1 MVWREMLGSMKEA
14 LEKQI
19 GFLRELDRLKS
30 VARRSILSHESRR
43 ENSAEHSWHVAM
55 VAMTLVTYSDEP
67 VDINR
72 VVRMLLVH
80 DIVEI
85 DAGDTYIYDTAG
97 NEGKM
102 EREMQA
108 ADRLF
113 GMLPPEQCVEFR
125 ALWDE
130 FESKATPESRYA
142 NACDRLI
149 PLLHNYWAKGHSW
162 EENGV
167 QSADVIRINSTI
179 RDASAS
185 LWEYARTLIED
196 SLEKG
201 YLRP

>member
-1 MVWREMLGSMKEA
+1 MLSGMKDT

-30 VARRSILSHESRR
+30 VVRRSILSHESRR

-55 VAMTLVTYSDEP
+55 VAMTLVEHSDEP
-67 VDINR
+67 VDLNR
-72 VVRMLLVH
+72 VIRMLLVH

-85 DAGDTYIYDTAG
+85 DAGDTYIYDMAG
-97 NEGKM
+97 NEGKKA
-102 EREMQA
+102 RELEA

-113 GMLPPEQCVEFR
+113 GMLPDPQRVEFR

-130 FESKATPESRYA
+130 FESKATPESRFA
-142 NACDRLI
+142 NACDRFI

-167 QSADVIRINSTI
+167 QSADVIRINRAI
-179 RDASAS
+179 GDASGT
-185 LWEYARTLIED
+185 LWEYAHALIEE